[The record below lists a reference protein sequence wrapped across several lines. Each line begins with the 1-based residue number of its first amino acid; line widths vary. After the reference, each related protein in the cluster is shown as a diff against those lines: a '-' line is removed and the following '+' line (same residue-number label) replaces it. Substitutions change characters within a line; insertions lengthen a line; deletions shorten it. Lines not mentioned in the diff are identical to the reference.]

1 MLGVDSPAVA
11 RSSFQGRCL
20 RALLVLV
27 AVTAVWGVTFV
38 QVKDAV
44 AIYPLFAFLA
54 LRFAI
59 ASCTLGVPGARRVSS
74 LGRSGIVAGSLAGGL
89 LGAGYAL
96 QTAGL
101 ERTSVS
107 STGFITGMYVVLTP
121 LLALALFRV
130 GIGAAAW
137 GGVVLAT
144 VGLAMLAGV
153 HGGSPAGDLLVL
165 AGAAVYSLQIVLME
179 RYAPRFDALAFTLV
193 EMLAAFAGLLVVA
206 VVAGQLGV
214 PHGSTVWGALLVT
227 GIFASALAFLAQTWA
242 QRRASATQTALAF
255 SLEPV
260 WAAFFGFTLAGDRL
274 GTIGWLGCV
283 VIMAG
288 IALAEPAAAS
298 TLARLVRRPGTA

>member
-1 MLGVDSPAVA
+1 VRAL
-11 RSSFQGRCL
+11 
-20 RALLVLV
+20 ALLVV
-27 AVTAVWGVTFV
+27 VTAVWGVTFV

-59 ASCTLGVPGARRVSS
+59 AGCTLAVPGAARVRS
-74 LGRSGIVAGSLAGGL
+74 LGRGGIAAGALAGSL
-89 LGAGYAL
+89 LGAGYVL

-101 ERTSVS
+101 QRTTVS
-107 STGFITGMYVVLTP
+107 STGFVTGMYVVLTP
-121 LLALALFRV
+121 LLALAIFRV
-130 GIGAAAW
+130 HVAAAAW
-137 GGVVLAT
+137 GGVALAT
-144 VGLAMLAGV
+144 IGLALLSGIR
-153 HGGSPAGDLLVL
+153 GGSVAGDLLVL

-179 RYAPRFDALAFTLV
+179 RFAPRFDALAFTLV
-193 EMLAAFAGLLVVA
+193 EMLTAFAGLLFTA
-206 VVAGQLGV
+206 LALGQLSV
-214 PHGSTVWGALLVT
+214 PHGWTVWGALLVT

-274 GTIGWLGCV
+274 GAVGWLGCV

-288 IALAEPAAAS
+288 IVIAEPAAADV
-298 TLARLVRRPGTA
+298 LVRVIRRPKAA

>member
-1 MLGVDSPAVA
+1 VRP
-11 RSSFQGRCL
+11 
-20 RALLVLV
+20 LLLLI

-59 ASCTLGVPGARRVSS
+59 ASCTLAAPGAARVRT
-74 LGRSGIVAGSLAGGL
+74 LGRPGIGAAAFAGAL

-121 LLALALFRV
+121 LLALVCFRTR
-130 GIGAAAW
+130 IAATAW
-137 GGVVLAT
+137 CGVLLAT

-153 HGGSPAGDLLVL
+153 HGGSPLGDMLVL
-165 AGAAVYSLQIVLME
+165 AGAVVYSLQIVLME
-179 RYAPRFDALAFTLV
+179 RYAPRYDALAFTLV
-193 EMLAAFAGLLVVA
+193 EMLTAFVGLLVVA
-206 VVAGQLGV
+206 VLAGQLTV
-214 PHGSTVWGALLVT
+214 PHGWTVWGALLVT
-227 GIFASALAFLAQTWA
+227 GVFASALAFLAQTWA
-242 QRRASATQTALAF
+242 QRRATATQTALAF

-274 GTIGWLGCV
+274 GVTGWLGCL

-288 IALAEPAAAS
+288 IVIAEPATFDA
-298 TLARLVRRPGTA
+298 LRRLVGRPVAA